1 MALNP
6 QTAAFLATLFA
17 GVDPEAPVR
26 PPSPATS
33 RAGYLGIAAA
43 FGPGPALQSV
53 QNTTIAGSLG
63 EIPIRIYRDQEQN
76 EAPCLVYYHAGGWV
90 IGDLDTHDHQCRQ
103 LAQLSGATVIS
114 VDYRLAPE
122 HPFPSGH
129 IDSLDALRYIASNPD
144 EFDIDPKKIAIG
156 GDSAGGNL
164 AAYLAICA
172 RAEGISLAL
181 QILLYPVTD
190 TRSYLDDVHDFAYP
204 SIDENKDSPLL
215 TLETM
220 RFFARETLSGS
231 ETTLSASDWRLS
243 PILTEDLSNLAPA
256 YIAVCELDPLRD
268 EGIAYA
274 NRLTEAGNTVTL
286 SNWPGQVHL
295 LMQLATVTDDGRCL
309 LEAVVSALKSAFAG
323 EAL

>member
-6 QTAAFLATLFA
+6 QTATFLASLLA
-17 GVDPEAPVR
+17 NVDPEAPVT

-43 FGPGPALQSV
+43 FGPGPDLKRVDNA
-53 QNTTIAGSLG
+53 TIAGSLG
-63 EIPIRIYRDQEQN
+63 EIPIRVYRDHEQTQ
-76 EAPCLVYYHAGGWV
+76 APCLVYYHAGGWV

-103 LAQLSGATVIS
+103 LAQLSRATVIS

-129 IDSLDALRYIASNPD
+129 VDSLDALRYIASNPD
-144 EFDIDPKKIAIG
+144 AFGIDAQKIAIG

-172 RAEGISLAL
+172 RSEGIPIVL

-190 TRSYLDDVHDFAYP
+190 TRSYLDEVSDFAYP
-204 SIDENKDSPLL
+204 SIDENKNSPLL

-231 ETTLSASDWRLS
+231 GEGLTASDWRLS
-243 PILTEDLSNLAPA
+243 PIVVEDLSNLAPA

-274 NRLTEAGNTVTL
+274 DRLTKAGNTVTL
-286 SNWPGQVHL
+286 SNWAGQVHL
-295 LMQLATVTDDGRCL
+295 LMQLAPVADDGERL
-309 LEAVVSALKSAFAG
+309 LEAVVSALESAFEG
-323 EAL
+323 QPS

>member
-6 QTAAFLATLFA
+6 QTAAFLAKLFA
-17 GVDPEAPVR
+17 GVDPEAPVG

-43 FGPGPALQSV
+43 FGPGPSLKSV
-53 QNTTIAGSLG
+53 RNTTIEGSLG
-63 EIPIRIYRDQEQN
+63 LIPIRIYRDHEQTQ
-76 EAPCLVYYHAGGWV
+76 APCLVYYHAGGWV

-122 HPFPSGH
+122 HPFPCGH
-129 IDSLDALRYIASNPD
+129 VDSLDALRHIANNPKT
-144 EFDIDPKKIAIG
+144 FGIDPHKMAIG

-172 RAEGISLAL
+172 RAEGISLVL

-190 TRSYLDDVHDFAYP
+190 SRSYLDGVSTFAYP
-204 SIDENKDSPLL
+204 SIDENKNSPLL

-220 RFFARETLSGS
+220 QFFARETLSGS
-231 ETTLSASDWRLS
+231 DKDLTASDWRLS
-243 PILTEDLSNLAPA
+243 PILAEDLSNLTPA

-274 NRLTEAGNTVTL
+274 NRLTEGGNTVTL

-295 LMQLATVTDDGRCL
+295 LMQLAPVVDDGRSL
-309 LEAVVSALKSAFAG
+309 LESVVSALNSAFAG
-323 EAL
+323 APS

>member
-17 GVDPEAPVR
+17 GVDPEAPVK

-172 RAEGISLAL
+172 RAEGIPLVL
-181 QILLYPVTD
+181 QMLLYPVTD

-220 RFFARETLSGS
+220 RFFAHHTVTGS
-231 ETTLSASDWRLS
+231 KIPRPADDWRLS
-243 PILTEDLSNLAPA
+243 PILMENLSNLAPT
-256 YIAVCELDPLRD
+256 YIGVCELDPLRD

-274 NRLTEAGNTVTL
+274 KALEAQGTSVTLTEWAD
-286 SNWPGQVHL
+286 QVHI
-295 LMQLATVTDDGRCL
+295 LMQLAPICSDGAAL
-309 LEAVVSALKSAFAG
+309 LQSVRDQLNAAFSG
-323 EAL
+323 DLP

>member
-17 GVDPEAPVR
+17 GVDPEAPVK

-172 RAEGISLAL
+172 RAEGISARR
-181 QILLYPVTD
+181 Y
-190 TRSYLDDVHDFAYP
+190 RSCCIP
-204 SIDENKDSPLL
+204 SPIPGLISTTCTTSPTHQLMRTKTAHCSPLRPCGFL
-215 TLETM
+215 RER
-220 RFFARETLSGS
+220 RFL
-231 ETTLSASDWRLS
+231 DQKRLC
-243 PILTEDLSNLAPA
+243 PPA
-256 YIAVCELDPLRD
+256 I
-268 EGIAYA
+268 GAYH
-274 NRLTEAGNTVTL
+274 R
-286 SNWPGQVHL
+286 
-295 LMQLATVTDDGRCL
+295 
-309 LEAVVSALKSAFAG
+309 F
-323 EAL
+323 